1 VFRHVLLPV
10 DLSDRSHSAV
20 AAAAELAEPGSV
32 VVLLHVIETLS
43 DVPFHDLSGFYG
55 DLEKRAEQVLQKWA
69 AELDERGFSVRR
81 EIVFGK
87 RAPEIVRYATDESC
101 DLVVV
106 TSHRI
111 DPERPTGSLGTISHQ
126 VALVA
131 PCPVLLVR

>member
-1 VFRHVLLPV
+1 MRLLLLTHRIEDPSFRVRWARFLP
-10 DLSDRSHSAV
+10 AF
-20 AAAAELAEPGSV
+20 E
-32 VVLLHVIETLS
+32 
-43 DVPFHDLSGFYG
+43 
-55 DLEKRAEQVLQKWA
+55 
-69 AELDERGFSVRR
+69 ERGFSVRR